1 MIPILDEL
9 LKIGNKFIPDKN
21 SQVEF
26 EKKILEANQEIIKS
40 NKSLLDKVI
49 PITFPLC
56 VWTLVIF
63 SFVQLIVGLYSLREK
78 GTWLE
83 IPFPKEVSQ
92 LAFVFACGLVGKWN
106 IKEIFTGKK
115 GDK

>member
-63 SFVQLIVGLYSLREK
+63 SFVQLAVGLYSLREK

-83 IPFPKEVSQ
+83 ISFPKEVSQ
-92 LAFVFACGLVGKWN
+92 LAFIFACGLVGKWN